1 MKANLY
7 PYQRYAATF
16 IEEHPH
22 AGLFLDMGLGKTLI
36 TLVALQELK
45 NWDLLPEKVLVIAPK
60 KVAQDTWPKEIE
72 KWDRFKGVTY
82 SCVLGTTKKREQALN
97 EKADIY
103 ITNRENVV
111 WLAEKYKK
119 QWPFKTVILDE
130 LSSFK
135 APKAKRFRA
144 LKRLTPLIERIV
156 GLTGTPAPNSLLDLW
171 PQLYLLDRGKRLG
184 KTVTQYRQTYF
195 YPAKQNG
202 HIVYSYALIPGSEKA
217 IYDRIGDI
225 CVSMKSEDY
234 LDLPKRISQNVY
246 NELSKP
252 DLAKY
257 EKLKKEYV
265 LPVTA
270 DTEVTAA
277 NAAVLAGK
285 LSQLANGAIYTTD
298 LDGQP
303 TNKYAEFNDGKLDDL
318 ESIYEQA
325 NGQPVLVFYHFKHD
339 RERILK
345 RFNFAVDLT
354 SDNITA
360 WNEGKIPLMIAQPQ
374 SSGHGLNLQA
384 GGHIIV
390 WFGLT
395 WSLEQYQQANK
406 RLDRQGQT
414 KPVTV
419 YHLITK
425 NTIDERIM
433 AILTKKAKGQNALLK
448 AVKAELAKNIK

>member
-1 MKANLY
+1 M
-7 PYQRYAATF
+7 
-16 IEEHPH
+16 
-22 AGLFLDMGLGKTLI
+22 
-36 TLVALQELK
+36 ALQELK

-72 KWDRFKGVTY
+72 KWDRFKGITY
-82 SCVLGTTKKREQALN
+82 SCVLGTAKKREQALN
-97 EKADIY
+97 ENADIY

-111 WLAEKYKK
+111 WLAERYKK

-184 KTVTQYRQTYF
+184 KTITQYRQTYF
-195 YPAKQNG
+195 YPAEQNG
-202 HIVYSYALIPGSEKA
+202 HVVYSYALIPGGEKA

-234 LDLPKRISQNVY
+234 LDLPKRINQNVY
-246 NELSKP
+246 NELSKTE
-252 DLAKY
+252 LAKY

-265 LPVTA
+265 LPVTS

-303 TNKYAEFNDGKLDDL
+303 TNEYAEFNGGKLDDL
-318 ESIYEQA
+318 EGIYEQA

-345 RFNFAVDLT
+345 RFNFAADLS